1 MMRTSKLLPS
11 ALVLAVALVG
21 GVLCLTLPPLI
32 AFEPKPAFGLAAIL
46 IGGTAALWPGSRRIA
61 VAARV
66 AGVAILWLTIAWCV
80 LSQPIPFSASASV
93 VLGQRAL
100 PVALVA
106 GAWTVLR
113 LPRSWQRRMAVAV
126 SVPSIVGLTFA
137 GWLNVPQTVD
147 FKPDRLAIDSHGT
160 LYVSDLDASV
170 IRVFGADGT
179 LRAKLWPGL
188 ASLLGPPGPG
198 FSATG
203 PFNDPEQIGLPAG
216 VTASGTTVGGVAWTP
231 RSDPFQFCGLAV
243 DAGDRLYVPDPKH
256 GVMLRFGA
264 DGYLQARWPFPQD
277 FQPSQDCV
285 AAAADHVF
293 LADGRGMIL
302 ALTPDGETLSR
313 WSLPDAIGGLSVS
326 PDGRRIYALSI
337 SHIFALDIQSGAV
350 ASSWQLAA
358 PSGGIVALPSGRVVV
373 GDHVNVTL
381 DVYCADGRL
390 CGHVGAFGQG
400 VGQLWQLGGLAAD
413 RQGRLYVA
421 DFGNRAVQAFTP
433 AGRLTALYWSIEDDE
448 ERGERRV

>member
-1 MMRTSKLLPS
+1 MMRARKMLSS
-11 ALVLAVALVG
+11 AFVLVVALAG
-21 GVLCLTLPPLI
+21 SALCLTLPPQI
-32 AFEPKPAFGLAAIL
+32 AFEPRPALGLAAIL
-46 IGGTAALWPGSRRIA
+46 IGTVAALWPGSWRIA
-61 VAARV
+61 VAVRV
-66 AGVAILWLTIAWCV
+66 AGVVTLWLTIAWCA

-106 GAWTVLR
+106 GAWTIPR
-113 LPRSWQRRMAVAV
+113 LSRSWQRRMAVAV
-126 SVPSIVGLTFA
+126 YVPSIVGLTFA

-170 IRVFGADGT
+170 IRIFGSDGT

-188 ASLLGPPGPG
+188 ASVLGPPGPG

-203 PFNDPEQIGLPAG
+203 PFNDPERIGLPPG
-216 VTASGTTVGGVAWTP
+216 VTASGTTIGGAAWTP
-231 RSDPFQFCGLAV
+231 KSDPFQFCGLAV
-243 DAGDRLYVPDPKH
+243 DGRDRLYVPDPKH

-264 DGYLQARWPFPQD
+264 DGYLQTRWPFPPD

-285 AAAADHVF
+285 AAAADRVY
-293 LADGRGMIL
+293 LADARGMIL

-313 WSLPDAIGGLSVS
+313 WPLPDAIGGLSVA
-326 PDGRRIYALSI
+326 PDGRHVYTLSI
-337 SHIFALDIQSGAV
+337 SHIFALDMQSGAV
-350 ASSWQLAA
+350 AAWQLAA

-413 RQGRLYVA
+413 GRGRLYVA

-433 AGRLTALYWSIEDDE
+433 AGRLTALYWSIEDDQ
-448 ERGERRV
+448 ERGERRA

>member
-1 MMRTSKLLPS
+1 MRASKLLPS
-11 ALVLAVALVG
+11 AFVLVVALAG
-21 GVLCLTLPPLI
+21 GALCLTLPPLV
-32 AFEPKPAFGLAAIL
+32 AFEPRPALGLAAIL
-46 IGGTAALWPGSRRIA
+46 VGGTAALWPGNHP
-61 VAARV
+61 V
-66 AGVAILWLTIAWCV
+66 AGAVRALGAAALWLVIAWCV
-80 LSQPIPFSASASV
+80 LSQPMPFSASASV

-106 GAWTVLR
+106 GVWTVLR

-126 SVPSIVGLTFA
+126 YVPSLVGLTCA

-170 IRVFGADGT
+170 IRVFGPDGA

-188 ASLLGPPGPG
+188 ASVLGPPGLG

-203 PFNDPEQIGLPAG
+203 PFNDPERIGLPSG
-216 VTASGTTVGGVAWTP
+216 VTVSGTTVGGVAWTP
-231 RSDPFQFCGLAV
+231 KSDPFQFCGLAV

-277 FQPSQDCV
+277 FQPSADCV
-285 AAAADHVF
+285 AAAADRVY
-293 LADGRGMIL
+293 LADARGAVL
-302 ALTPDGETLSR
+302 TLTPGGETLSR
-313 WSLPDAIGGLSVS
+313 WPLPDAIGGVS
-326 PDGRRIYALSI
+326 IAPDGRHVYALSI
-337 SHIFALDIQSGAV
+337 AHIFALDTQSGAV
-350 ASSWQLAA
+350 ASWQLAA

-373 GDHVNVTL
+373 GDHVNVAL
-381 DVYCADGRL
+381 DIYCPDGRM

-400 VGQLWQLGGLAAD
+400 VGQFWQLGGLAAD
-413 RQGRLYVA
+413 RAGRLYVA